1 MNWMSAFLDG
11 YIQLAHAI
19 VAVAAESYKY
29 TLLAVK
35 NHTRSDSVFRR
46 KEELESFFCRSGLE
60 GCPDLT
66 EDILYRKC
74 RRSTI
79 LTGKEFLWQYIMID
93 RQIRSVKLQL
103 DSMTEVAKE
112 NAMSSVFQNE
122 ITDLKNELKNL
133 ISESAA
139 VKRCILDR
147 IQMIENDERRQI
159 LIKRYLDNKT
169 VVTIS
174 KEMFMTYQGVYYHLE
189 IG

>member
-1 MNWMSAFLDG
+1 M
-11 YIQLAHAI
+11 
-19 VAVAAESYKY
+19 
-29 TLLAVK
+29 
-35 NHTRSDSVFRR
+35 
-46 KEELESFFCRSGLE
+46 
-60 GCPDLT
+60 
-66 EDILYRKC
+66 
-74 RRSTI
+74 
-79 LTGKEFLWQYIMID
+79 TGKEFLWQYIMID
-93 RQIRSVKLQL
+93 RKIRSVKLQL

-133 ISESAA
+133 ILESAA

-174 KEMFMTYQGVYYHLE
+174 KEMFMTYQGIYYHLE
-189 IG
+189 IGEKEIEKLIDNSS